1 LFCARL
7 RDPAEFSI
15 VVELPEPAHKSAR
28 RDCFSPSLPFRNQGE
43 KNMNYK
49 NVCMI
54 GLLALCL
61 ALAGAVVAQRSS
73 IDPSQHPSLAEAQ
86 QHILEA
92 TKKIHEAHERDKS
105 DLGGH
110 AEKAIQLLDQAS
122 MEVKSASELEHA
134 PHK

>member
-1 LFCARL
+1 
-7 RDPAEFSI
+7 
-15 VVELPEPAHKSAR
+15 
-28 RDCFSPSLPFRNQGE
+28 
-43 KNMNYK
+43 MNYK
-49 NVCMI
+49 NVCTI
-54 GLLALCL
+54 GLVVMCL
-61 ALAGAVVAQRSS
+61 ALAGLVVAQRSN

-122 MEVKSASELEHA
+122 MEVRSASELERA